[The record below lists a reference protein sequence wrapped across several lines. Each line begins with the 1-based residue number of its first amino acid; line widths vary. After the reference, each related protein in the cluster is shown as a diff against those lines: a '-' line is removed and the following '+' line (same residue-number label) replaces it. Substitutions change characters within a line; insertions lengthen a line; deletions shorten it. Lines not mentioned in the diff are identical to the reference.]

1 MDLWAPLPD
10 WRWESL
16 MMRGVGT
23 ISWFLLPCSTCF
35 ELHRLGLWIFLIGCC
50 WEGVVSGTYGGED
63 APVFGG

>member
-35 ELHRLGLWIFLIGCC
+35 ELHRLGLWIFFDRLLLG
-50 WEGVVSGTYGGED
+50 GGGEWNLR
-63 APVFGG
+63 P